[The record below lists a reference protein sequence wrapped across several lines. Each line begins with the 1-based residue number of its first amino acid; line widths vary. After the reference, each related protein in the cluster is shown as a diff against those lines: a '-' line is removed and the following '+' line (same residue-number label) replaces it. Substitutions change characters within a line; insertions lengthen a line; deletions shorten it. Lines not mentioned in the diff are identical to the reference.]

1 MYINY
6 SQIPVHFNIASFI
19 LHILYSLFWFGWIFT
34 KFDKRLGFSPEDSA
48 VLGCFVFTNIH
59 DFFTT
64 SKKEILRYVLGLVIA
79 VLEVGPY
86 SQIHRL
92 F

>member
-6 SQIPVHFNIASFI
+6 SKIPHHFNITSFI

-48 VLGCFVFTNIH
+48 VLGCFVFINNH
-59 DFFTT
+59 DFFKT
-64 SKKEILRYVLGLVIA
+64 SKKEILRYVVGFAEA
-79 VLEVGPY
+79 VPLT
-86 SQIHRL
+86 S
-92 F
+92 